1 MLVKVDRRRG
11 AEGFCSVSEL
21 GPRGMIALRGDLSA
35 RKLQSAAMAAAG
47 VKAFPDRLGAVIEGE
62 AGLLWF
68 SPDELLILCPKADA
82 GGALQKLDKALKGTH
97 HLAADVSDARAIFA
111 VAGPGARE
119 VLAKLTPADV
129 SPEAL
134 PAGVVRR
141 SRLAQVPAAF
151 WMAGAERFELVA
163 FRSVADYVFELLAQA
178 ARSGAEVG
186 FFGAGGPNFGAEP

>member
-21 GPRGMIALRGDLSA
+21 APRGMITLRGDLSA
-35 RKLQSAAMAAAG
+35 KKLQAAAMAAAG
-47 VKAFPDRLGAVIEGE
+47 VKAFPGRLGAVVEGE
-62 AGLLWF
+62 RAILWF
-68 SPDELLILCPKADA
+68 SPDELLILCPKAEV
-82 GGALQKLDKALKGTH
+82 GEALEKLGKALKGTH

-111 VAGPGARE
+111 VAGKSARE

-134 PAGVVRR
+134 PAGMVRR

-151 WMAGAERFELVA
+151 WPSGEDRFEIIA
-163 FRSVADYVFELLAQA
+163 FRSVADYVFELLATA
-178 ARSGAEVG
+178 ARTGGEVG
-186 FFGAGGPNFGAEP
+186 WFAR